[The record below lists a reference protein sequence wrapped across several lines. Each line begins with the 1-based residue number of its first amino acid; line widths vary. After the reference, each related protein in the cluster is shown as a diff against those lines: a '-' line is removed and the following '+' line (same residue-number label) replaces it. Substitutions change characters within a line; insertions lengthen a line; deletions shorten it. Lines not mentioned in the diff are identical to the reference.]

1 MGRVATIQTS
11 FNAGEL
17 SPRMAGRVDQSVY
30 ANGCSTMLGWLPL
43 LQGPAVAAPGTRF
56 VEVAHGPFRAI
67 PFEYNVTQGY
77 VIEASQFRF
86 RFYTNDARIE
96 TSPGVPYEIGTLWSY
111 DHVLELDYAASRD
124 VLYLSHGAVSPKKLR
139 RLGAVQFD
147 IVDHVL
153 QNGPFED
160 PNADDTLTVSA
171 SGDTGTITLTA
182 SAADFFEI
190 GDVGGL
196 FQIEA
201 GDYGSTPAWEPGITV
216 TGTIDRASDGKVFTS
231 QTTGRTGTIQPT
243 HNRGAEYD
251 GMASGKDVND
261 KDAGGILWAYKH
273 GRFGQLRITA
283 FISGSSV
290 TAEVLQRLPTGYGTP
305 TWRWAFG
312 AFSDRRGW
320 PDAVSIWNE
329 RVCYAKGPLIFGST
343 IAGYDE
349 FNRRD
354 DAGDFQ
360 QDLAFVVRLPAAE
373 RVIWM
378 RADRLL
384 VVGTER
390 GEYTIEQLQV
400 QSGQASPPVMKV
412 ALQSAYGSHGTR
424 PVLADGRVL
433 FVQRAARKVLEMAYA
448 IESDRYAANDL
459 TRFADHLS
467 ASSFTEMAWAQ
478 EPERHL
484 WVVRA
489 DGVLCAL
496 TYSPGQDVMGWA
508 RRQLGGDLAA
518 RTVTTITDPSGRRDQ
533 LWLGVQTGDAW
544 WMLRMEKVW
553 EIGDSQA
560 DAFMVDAGL
569 TYRGTATSSGSG
581 LAHLAGRTC
590 TVLAD
595 GKPHPDIVIGTGG
608 TWVIDYPAST
618 IQIGLAYPGTLR
630 PMSIEA
636 GQDSGTAQGKRK
648 RIPEVALKVIE
659 TQGLRV
665 QVQGLNTVAIE
676 TRISPDKLDQAVPL
690 FSGTFKL
697 ATVGMFDI
705 EGQLT
710 IDRFQPTPA
719 TLLAIIPTIV
729 TGER

>member
-1 MGRVATIQTS
+1 
-11 FNAGEL
+11 
-17 SPRMAGRVDQSVY
+17 
-30 ANGCSTMLGWLPL
+30 
-43 LQGPAVAAPGTRF
+43 
-56 VEVAHGPFRAI
+56 
-67 PFEYNVTQGY
+67 
-77 VIEASQFRF
+77 
-86 RFYTNDARIE
+86 
-96 TSPGVPYEIGTLWSY
+96 
-111 DHVLELDYAASRD
+111 
-124 VLYLSHGAVSPKKLR
+124 
-139 RLGAVQFD
+139 
-147 IVDHVL
+147 
-153 QNGPFED
+153 
-160 PNADDTLTVSA
+160 
-171 SGDTGTITLTA
+171 
-182 SAADFFEI
+182 
-190 GDVGGL
+190 
-196 FQIEA
+196 
-201 GDYGSTPAWEPGITV
+201 
-216 TGTIDRASDGKVFTS
+216 
-231 QTTGRTGTIQPT
+231 
-243 HNRGAEYD
+243 
-251 GMASGKDVND
+251 
-261 KDAGGILWAYKH
+261 
-273 GRFGQLRITA
+273 
-283 FISGSSV
+283 
-290 TAEVLQRLPTGYGTP
+290 
-305 TWRWAFG
+305 
-312 AFSDRRGW
+312 
-320 PDAVSIWNE
+320 
-329 RVCYAKGPLIFGST
+329 
-343 IAGYDE
+343 
-349 FNRRD
+349 
-354 DAGDFQ
+354 
-360 QDLAFVVRLPAAE
+360 
-373 RVIWM
+373 M

-412 ALQSAYGSHGTR
+412 ALQSAYGSHITR

-433 FVQRAARKVLEMAYA
+433 FIQRAARKVLEMAYA

-489 DGVLCAL
+489 DGMLCAL

-508 RRQLGGDLAA
+508 RRQLGDDLAA
-518 RTVTTITDPSGRRDQ
+518 RTVATITDPSGRRDQ

-553 EIGDSQA
+553 EIGDSQPG
-560 DAFMVDAGL
+560 AFMVDAGL
-569 TYRGTATSSGSG
+569 TYSGPATATGSG
-581 LAHLAGRTC
+581 LAHLVGRTC

-608 TWVIDYPAST
+608 TWAIDYPASV

-630 PMSIEA
+630 PMPIEA